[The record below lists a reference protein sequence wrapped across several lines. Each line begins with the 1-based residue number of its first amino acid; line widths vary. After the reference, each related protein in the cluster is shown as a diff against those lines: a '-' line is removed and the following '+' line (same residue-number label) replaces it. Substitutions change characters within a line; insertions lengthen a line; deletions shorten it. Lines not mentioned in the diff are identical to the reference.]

1 MSLNFNLMTFHKEGY
16 TSIAIAAIIFGVIN
30 LLSFYFLSFNYPLL
44 TALISIVTLGLLIFI
59 ISFFRIPKRTL
70 TINENAI
77 IAPADG
83 KVVAIEEVQADEYFN
98 DRRIQVSI
106 FMSPLNVHVNRNPI
120 TGDVVYSQY
129 HKGKYLVAWHPKS
142 STENERHT
150 TVYRKGDKEVLTKQ
164 IAGALAKRI
173 INYLKSGQQ
182 VNQGDEMGFIK
193 FGSRVD
199 LLLPLDAKIKV
210 KIGDKPQG
218 GVTVVAEW

>member
-1 MSLNFNLMTFHKEGY
+1 MTIHKEGY
-16 TSIAIAAIIFGVIN
+16 PTIAWTAIIVGIVN
-30 LLSFYFLSFNYPLL
+30 LLSFYFLSFDLPLVS
-44 TALISIVTLGLLIFI
+44 ALISVVTIGLLIFI
-59 ISFFRIPKRTL
+59 ISFFRIPRRTL

-83 KVVAIEEVQADEYFN
+83 KVVAIEEVQADEYFT

-106 FMSPLNVHVNRNPI
+106 FMSPLNVHVNRNPV

-150 TVYRKGDKEVLTKQ
+150 VVYRKNGKEVLAKQ

-173 INYLKSGQQ
+173 VNYLSAGQSVKQ
-182 VNQGDEMGFIK
+182 TEEMGFIK

>member
-1 MSLNFNLMTFHKEGY
+1 MTFHKEGY
-16 TSIAIAAIIFGVIN
+16 TSIAVAAIVFGILN
-30 LLSFYFLSFNYPLL
+30 LLSFYFLSFSFPWL
-44 TALISIVTLGLLIFI
+44 TALIFLITLGLLILV
-59 ISFFRIPKRTL
+59 ISFFRIPNRDL
-70 TINENAI
+70 TISDAAI

-83 KVVAIEEVQADEYFN
+83 TVVAIEEVQADEYFP

-106 FMSPLNVHVNRNPI
+106 FMSPLNVHVQRNPV

-150 TVYRKGDKEVLTKQ
+150 TVYRKNGKEVLTKQ

-173 INYLKSGQQ
+173 INYVKAGQQ
-182 VNQGDEMGFIK
+182 VKQGEEMGFIK

-199 LLLPLDAKIKV
+199 LLLPLDAKVKV
-210 KIGDKPQG
+210 KIGDKPLG

>member
-1 MSLNFNLMTFHKEGY
+1 MTFHKEGY
-16 TSIAIAAIIFGVIN
+16 TSIAIAAIVFGILN
-30 LLSFYFLSFNYPLL
+30 LLSFYFLSFNFPWL
-44 TALISIVTLGLLIFI
+44 TALIFIVTLVLLILV
-59 ISFFRIPKRTL
+59 ISFFRIPKRDL
-70 TINENAI
+70 TISDSAI
-77 IAPADG
+77 VAPADG
-83 KVVAIEEVQADEYFN
+83 TVVAIEEVQADEYFP

-106 FMSPLNVHVNRNPI
+106 FMSPLNVHVQRNPV

-150 TVYRKGDKEVLTKQ
+150 TVYRKNGKEVLTKQ

-173 INYLKSGQQ
+173 INYVKAGQQ
-182 VNQGDEMGFIK
+182 VKQGDEMGFIK

-199 LLLPLDAKIKV
+199 LLLPLDAKVKV
-210 KIGDKPQG
+210 KIGDKPLG